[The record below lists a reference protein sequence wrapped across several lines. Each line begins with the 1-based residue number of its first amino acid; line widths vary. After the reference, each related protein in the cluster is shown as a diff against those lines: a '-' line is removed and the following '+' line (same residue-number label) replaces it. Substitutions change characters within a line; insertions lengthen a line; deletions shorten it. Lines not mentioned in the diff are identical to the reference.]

1 MYASSFFREVYSVEF
16 VQIVGA
22 WSVSLSST
30 HLGSHAQWCASE
42 KELCLF
48 LRDGVQRLRDSE
60 YELSRY
66 FEVQPSPDFENELWR
81 KFSKSSGFSSM
92 DEACSIL
99 SHPDLSECKLY

>member
-30 HLGSHAQWCASE
+30 HLGYRAQWCASE

-66 FEVQPSPDFENELWR
+66 FEVQHSPDFENEPWQVLQIFR
-81 KFSKSSGFSSM
+81 FFQHGRGLFDFVASRSLRM
-92 DEACSIL
+92 
-99 SHPDLSECKLY
+99 